1 MFSAR
6 DLLGQVMQTAMND
19 TTARRVRHALGPQG
33 LGAAGSPLAGLFGPG
48 GGLGGLADSAGSM
61 LGEAG
66 RAVQGGNPLAVGG
79 LGALAGAV
87 LGGGGGALRGALGG
101 GVLAMLSGLAFS
113 ALSKGQAAPAPAE
126 TAAEAPPLGLREPQN
141 PAEEAE
147 LERRARLVLRAMISA
162 AKADGQIDGG
172 EVQRIVGKLEEDGAG
187 DEARGF
193 VLDELRRPQDLDT
206 LLREVDSKETAVEI
220 YGASLLAIE
229 VDTPA
234 ERDYLR
240 HLAERLSLD
249 GDTVRRVHGAL
260 DAPVSA

>member
-87 LGGGGGALRGALGG
+87 FGGGGGALRGALGG

-126 TAAEAPPLGLREPQN
+126 TAAEAAPLGLREPQN
-141 PAEEAE
+141 PGRGGGARAARAAGAAGDDQRRQGRRPDRWRRGPADRRQARGGRRRRGGAW
-147 LERRARLVLRAMISA
+147 LRARRAAPAAGPRRAAARGRQQGDCGRDLRRLVARDRGRHAGRARLSASPRRAPEPRSA
-162 AKADGQIDGG
+162 TRCGG
-172 EVQRIVGKLEEDGAG
+172 CT
-187 DEARGF
+187 ARST
-193 VLDELRRPQDLDT
+193 RR
-206 LLREVDSKETAVEI
+206 
-220 YGASLLAIE
+220 
-229 VDTPA
+229 
-234 ERDYLR
+234 
-240 HLAERLSLD
+240 
-249 GDTVRRVHGAL
+249 
-260 DAPVSA
+260 